1 MNDRMGSPDFLTPP
15 LSGALA
21 TYAAD
26 LEMIARTDPAEV
38 ERQLVAIKG
47 HLPEV
52 LVGSAAL
59 DRIISAME
67 QYWPIMIEPYWL
79 RMRTAI
85 EACATG
91 RRGVGLRS
99 AH

>member
-15 LSGALA
+15 LSGPLA

-38 ERQLVAIKG
+38 ERQLVAING

-52 LVGSAAL
+52 LA
-59 DRIISAME
+59 
-67 QYWPIMIEPYWL
+67 
-79 RMRTAI
+79 
-85 EACATG
+85 G
-91 RRGVGLRS
+91 RRRS
-99 AH
+99 TALSRRWNSTGGS